1 MRPAGNDYPP
11 SYSSYYDDESFA
23 NKRSI
28 RQYINI
34 VYKRLPIILAIAVIV
49 TAAVSFYS
57 FRQPS
62 IYQASTEL
70 IIEPRKP
77 QVTQKEAINI
87 NFGNDSNYYNTQL
100 QLLQNAD
107 LMKKVVVALG
117 KTAASLLL
125 ATDASVAGLRGR
137 VHRYRDVPLVVTY
150 HPAYLLR
157 SLSDKAKTWEDLVLA
172 RATIERSGGEVSS

>member
-1 MRPAGNDYPP
+1 MEQDQRLTPLPKSVEMQAGNQDYPP

-28 RQYINI
+28 RQYFNI
-34 VYKRLPIILAIAVIV
+34 VKKRLPIIVAIAIIV

-62 IYQASTEL
+62 IYQANTEM

-100 QLLQNAD
+100 QLLQNPD
-107 LMKKVVVALG
+107 LMKKVVIALG
-117 KTAASLLL
+117 LQRDAKLLGDENRGFL
-125 ATDASVAGLRGR
+125 AGIRSIFSGDPKRRMLKL
-137 VHRYRDVPLVVTY
+137 HYR
-150 HPAYLLR
+150 
-157 SLSDKAKTWEDLVLA
+157 
-172 RATIERSGGEVSS
+172 